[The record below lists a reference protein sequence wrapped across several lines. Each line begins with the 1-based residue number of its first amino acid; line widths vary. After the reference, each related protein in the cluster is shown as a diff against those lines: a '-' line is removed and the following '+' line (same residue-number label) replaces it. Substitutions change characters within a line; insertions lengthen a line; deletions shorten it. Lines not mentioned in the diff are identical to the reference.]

1 MADLVKDFQ
10 TELVEIGAEINKLQI
25 GFDKLNLTAKFLN

>member
-10 TELVEIGAEINKLQI
+10 TELIEVGPVINAFKT
-25 GFDKLNLTAKFLN
+25 GFDKLNLTAHLLK